1 MQLFHVGFLLAK
13 DVDYLQ
19 QANEQGPTHSTES
32 HSNERV
38 SFRCFWIRRTY
49 RVIPNKDYH
58 GDIASVNNYSLK

>member
-13 DVDYLQ
+13 EVDYLQ

-32 HSNERV
+32 HNNEGVCSRI
-38 SFRCFWIRRTY
+38 WIRRTY
-49 RVIPNKDYH
+49 RVISNKDYH

>member
-32 HSNERV
+32 HNNDGGV
-38 SFRCFWIRRTY
+38 SMLWIRRTY
-49 RVIPNKDYH
+49 RVISNKDYH
-58 GDIASVNNYSLK
+58 GDIARVNNYSLK